1 MGVGEEKQNLEA
13 QALGENVYWLVG
25 TVDNNNN
32 NNNNNN
38 NCLLFKGFSK
48 DCCGHKVNH
57 CSSYPDLVAWGE
69 LRMEK
74 NRLLAIKPSATWMVN
89 K

>member
-1 MGVGEEKQNLEA
+1 MVSSTSGVGESFVCFTGLTLYFLTELIGNKFWFGMGVGEEKQNLEA

-38 NCLLFKGFSK
+38 CLLF
-48 DCCGHKVNH
+48 
-57 CSSYPDLVAWGE
+57 
-69 LRMEK
+69 
-74 NRLLAIKPSATWMVN
+74 
-89 K
+89 